1 MRFVYVFALMFLA
14 IFGLASLI
22 SALYRALVDGA
33 ARKFDVYVQKNEY
46 LPELSESLKNN
57 PNIGRVF
64 VLSDNSDS
72 SDSLEN
78 AVDLSEICRDKA
90 FFDLSNKKDRD

>member
-22 SALYRALVDGA
+22 SALYRALVEGA
-33 ARKFDVYVQKNEY
+33 ARKFDVYVKKSEH
-46 LPELSESLKNN
+46 LPELLENLKNN

-64 VLSDNSDS
+64 VFSDS
-72 SDSLEN
+72 PDSLDS
-78 AVDLSEICRDKA
+78 AVELSDKA
-90 FFDLSNKKDRD
+90 FYD